1 MNKPSPAE
9 AFIAPELALLPAL
22 SVMLRCA
29 SVMLR
34 AQHPDLDRSA
44 RRSDSGA
51 LRAART
57 LAAEIDATARA
68 VRRYARAV
76 RSAVR
81 DAVVD
86 DELPF

>member
-22 SVMLRCA
+22 SMMLRCA

-34 AQHPDLDRSA
+34 AQHPDLDCGA
-44 RRSDSGA
+44 RRSDSRA
-51 LRAART
+51 LRAARA
-57 LAAEIDATARA
+57 LAAEMNVTARA
-68 VRRYARAV
+68 VRCYARAA

-81 DAVVD
+81 DAVDD

>member
-9 AFIAPELALLPAL
+9 AFVAPELALLPAL
-22 SVMLRCA
+22 SVMLLCA
-29 SVMLR
+29 GALLR
-34 AQHPDLDRSA
+34 VQHPDLDRCA
-44 RRSDSGA
+44 QRSDSRA
-51 LRAART
+51 LRAARA
-57 LAAEIDATARA
+57 LAAEMDATARA
-68 VRRYARAV
+68 VRRYARVA